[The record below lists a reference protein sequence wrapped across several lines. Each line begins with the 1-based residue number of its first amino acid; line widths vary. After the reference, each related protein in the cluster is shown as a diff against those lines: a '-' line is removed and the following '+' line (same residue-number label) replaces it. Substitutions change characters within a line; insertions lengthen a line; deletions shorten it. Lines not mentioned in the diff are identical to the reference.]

1 MKVFNVF
8 CLKFFLFLLIT
19 FILCIFI
26 EILVLLKWIF
36 IFLA

>member
-8 CLKFFLFLLIT
+8 YLKFILFLLI
-19 FILCIFI
+19 IFI

-36 IFLA
+36 IILA